1 MRRVTADRSIVGKLT
16 VNLGAAND
24 AAIVSDTAAGGIT
37 VNGNPPASQQV
48 SWRRASSSPIWR
60 RGATVSIPGR
70 VGALGIESLA
80 VVTETVKV
88 AAQDEPAKDQSLV
101 QHAAVG

>member
-1 MRRVTADRSIVGKLT
+1 MPEGILVTDMAT
-16 VNLGAAND
+16 
-24 AAIVSDTAAGGIT
+24 
-37 VNGNPPASQQV
+37 
-48 SWRRASSSPIWR
+48 
-60 RGATVSIPGR
+60 RGVPGSIPGR

-80 VVTETVKV
+80 VVTETVKP

>member
-1 MRRVTADRSIVGKLT
+1 LPEGIL
-16 VNLGAAND
+16 
-24 AAIVSDTAAGGIT
+24 VSDMATGG
-37 VNGNPPASQQV
+37 V
-48 SWRRASSSPIWR
+48 S
-60 RGATVSIPGR
+60 VSIPGR

>member
-1 MRRVTADRSIVGKLT
+1 MRWVTADRCIVGKLT

-24 AAIVSDTAAGGIT
+24 ATIVTAAGGIT

-60 RGATVSIPGR
+60 RGTTVRIPGR

-80 VVTETVKV
+80 VVTETVKL
-88 AAQDEPAKDQSLV
+88 AAQDDPAKDQSLV